1 MDTFDY
7 YFDGE
12 SCYIITRNGEFFLSC
27 CGSESETQNIVALL
41 REDSERNMEIQHVEY
56 DDAQMGREK

>member
-27 CGSESETQNIVALL
+27 CGTEAETQSIVQLL
-41 REDSERNMEIQHVEY
+41 RKDAANDIEIQHVEY

>member
-7 YFDGE
+7 YSDEPG
-12 SCYIITRNGEFFLSC
+12 YVITRNGEFFLCC
-27 CGSESETQNIVALL
+27 CGSEEDTKHIVRLL
-41 REDSERNMEIQHVEY
+41 QEDSNRNMEILHVEY